1 MRSFSKGPLWLTGFG
16 LTFTVLSS
24 NAAEVLPLQSVV
36 ESALSRHPKA
46 IEIQAIEEQAQGEQL
61 SAAGAFDPILDF
73 ELKDDLQS
81 YYLSHTA
88 LTSVK
93 VPTQL
98 WGLELQ
104 ANYGLGR
111 GTFPAYEADRLTSNS
126 GALGFGFKLPILRNG
141 SIDSRR
147 FGLVRTRIGLDQ
159 ARAAGDALRLELVRE
174 ASATY
179 FSWAAYQKKLA
190 ISEQI
195 LEIARSRDSQFK
207 SRSRAGDLPRMA
219 LIDNARIILKRQQD
233 VIKMRQDLRE
243 YELKLSLYWRDPERQ
258 PKTPAGQL
266 PETLDWK
273 ALSEA
278 DPVKLAQ
285 DRGLW
290 DAPKRPEPFTLG
302 KEVEALQ
309 EEVALSRNRILPR
322 LDLKVNAG
330 RGLGPGPSS
339 LIAQETK
346 AAVEF
351 EVPFFFREGRG
362 KLSASQSKLI
372 RTEAKL
378 RLEQDRIGT
387 EVAAVH
393 SRFLNRREEWQ
404 LAQKEFELARQL
416 EAIERRSFAEGHS
429 NLIDVNIREETA
441 AAAGVRVAEAE
452 AAFATSWIEYWVSLG
467 SWRDIPLL
475 LP

>member
-1 MRSFSKGPLWLTGFG
+1 MSFG
-16 LTFTVLSS
+16 LTLFAHTSS
-24 NAAEVLPLQSVV
+24 ASEALTLKSVV
-36 ESALSRHPKA
+36 DSALSAHPKA
-46 IEIQAIEEQAQGEQL
+46 VEILAIEDQAKGEQL
-61 SAAGAFDPILDF
+61 NAAGAFDPILDF

-81 YYLSHTA
+81 YYLGHTVQ
-88 LTSVK
+88 TSVR
-93 VPTQL
+93 VPTRV

-111 GTFPAYEADRLTSNS
+111 GVFPTYEADRLTSNS

-147 FGLVRTRIGLDQ
+147 FGLTRTRIGLDQ
-159 ARAAGDALRLELVRE
+159 ARAAGDVLRLELVRE

-179 FSWAAYQKKLA
+179 FLWAAYQKKVS

-219 LIDNARIILKRQQD
+219 LIDNSRIILKRQQD
-233 VIKMRQDLRE
+233 VIKMRQELRE
-243 YELKLSLYWRDPERQ
+243 YELKLSLYWRDSERQ
-258 PKTPAGQL
+258 PKVPTGQL
-266 PETLDWK
+266 PEGLDWK
-273 ALSEA
+273 ALGEA
-278 DPVKLAQ
+278 DPVKLAEE
-285 DRGLW
+285 RGLW
-290 DAPKRPEPFTLG
+290 GAPKRPEPYTLS

-322 LDLKVNAG
+322 LDLKVNAN
-330 RGLGPGPSS
+330 RGLGESPAS
-339 LIAQETK
+339 LTAQETK
-346 AAVEF
+346 AAVEL

-362 KLSASQSKLI
+362 RLGASQSKLI

-378 RLEQDRIGT
+378 RLENDRIGT
-387 EVAAVH
+387 EIAAVH

-404 LAQKEFELARQL
+404 LAKQEFELARQL
-416 EAIERRSFAEGHS
+416 ESIERRSFAEGHS

>member
-1 MRSFSKGPLWLTGFG
+1 MKQFSGRAMWLTGF
-16 LTFTVLSS
+16 LLALFASTSRASET
-24 NAAEVLPLQSVV
+24 LPLKSVID
-36 ESALSRHPKA
+36 SALSTHPKA
-46 IEIQAIEEQAQGEQL
+46 VEILAIEVQAQGEQL
-61 SAAGAFDPILDF
+61 SAAGAFDPVLDF

-81 YYLSHTA
+81 YYLGHSVQ
-88 LTSVK
+88 TSVK
-93 VPTQL
+93 VPTRI

-111 GTFPAYEADRLTSNS
+111 GDFPTYEADRLTSNG
-126 GALGFGFKLPILRNG
+126 GALGVGFKLPILRNG

-147 FGLVRTRIGLDQ
+147 FGIVRTRIGLEQ

-195 LEIARSRDSQFK
+195 LEIARSRETQFK

-219 LIDNARIILKRQQD
+219 LIDNTRIILKRQQD
-233 VIKMRQDLRE
+233 LIKIRQELRE
-243 YELKLSLYWRDPERQ
+243 YELKLSLYWRDSEQQPRLPTGQIPEVR
-258 PKTPAGQL
+258 
-266 PETLDWK
+266 DWK
-273 ALSEA
+273 TLSEA

-290 DAPKRPEPFTLG
+290 GAPKRPEPFTLG

-322 LDLKVNAG
+322 LDLKVNAN
-330 RGLGPGPSS
+330 RGFGEGPSS
-339 LIAQETK
+339 LTAQETK
-346 AAVEF
+346 AAVEL

-362 KLSASQSKLI
+362 RLSASQSKLI

-378 RLEQDRIGT
+378 RLEKDRIGT
-387 EVAAVH
+387 EIAAVQ

-404 LAQKEFELARQL
+404 LAQQEFELARQL
-416 EAIERRSFAEGHS
+416 ESIERRSFAEGHS

-441 AAAGVRVAEAE
+441 AGAGVRVAEAE
-452 AAFATSWIEYWVSLG
+452 AALATSWVDYWVSLG